1 VHSNTI
7 PHRVILIYFTLLF
20 FCPYITFSQVEA
32 QEKIDS
38 LEKALK
44 ISKTTEQK
52 IENLLALSELYEDN
66 DLAKSIST
74 VNQALKL
81 SIDNKKQKSILL
93 CKNQLVFLL
102 IQKFELKK
110 AEDLADETLILAEKL
125 KSKENIASLYRAKSN
140 ICTYLAKYDEALK
153 FSFLSLEKFYEI
165 NDFSGIFD
173 IYNTIAEIF
182 FNQNDIN
189 KSLKYILK
197 AKEIANQKG
206 NKRKEAVALTNI
218 GMLYTMLNKNKEAIK
233 NLKKAINLA
242 NSLGLKQIEGN
253 SYLNLSKIYAVK
265 NDHKSE
271 FDCYN
276 KAFNVFQ
283 SLNNQVSTTRIY
295 LKYAFYYFNSNANL
309 KKSMYYALL
318 ANKTSETLKNLNLQQ
333 ESYEILYKIYEKNGE
348 YKLALNY
355 FQKYKEIADKI
366 NNQNFK
372 SEIEIQEIKYQ
383 YNQEKRIEKLKHRK
397 NIFLKSIYI
406 FFILLSGTGLLLLTF
421 KSSKNISSLFNQM
434 KKSKKDLIIENS
446 EMLTQHL
453 KHKQLQ
459 DILSGISEKI
469 GSLSFKN
476 ENEIIQINQILENL
490 EMLKTGGTEIKKDEI
505 FEDLHGEYCKKLR
518 LKHHELT
525 ENEIKLCVYLKLN
538 LSTKEIS
545 DITGNS
551 GNNIIVARYRIRKKL
566 GLNNTKINTVTY
578 LSKI

>member
-1 VHSNTI
+1 MHSNTI

-206 NKRKEAVALTNI
+206 
-218 GMLYTMLNKNKEAIK
+218 
-233 NLKKAINLA
+233 
-242 NSLGLKQIEGN
+242 
-253 SYLNLSKIYAVK
+253 
-265 NDHKSE
+265 
-271 FDCYN
+271 
-276 KAFNVFQ
+276 
-283 SLNNQVSTTRIY
+283 
-295 LKYAFYYFNSNANL
+295 
-309 KKSMYYALL
+309 
-318 ANKTSETLKNLNLQQ
+318 
-333 ESYEILYKIYEKNGE
+333 
-348 YKLALNY
+348 
-355 FQKYKEIADKI
+355 
-366 NNQNFK
+366 
-372 SEIEIQEIKYQ
+372 
-383 YNQEKRIEKLKHRK
+383 
-397 NIFLKSIYI
+397 
-406 FFILLSGTGLLLLTF
+406 
-421 KSSKNISSLFNQM
+421 
-434 KKSKKDLIIENS
+434 
-446 EMLTQHL
+446 
-453 KHKQLQ
+453 
-459 DILSGISEKI
+459 KI
-469 GSLSFKN
+469 GRA
-476 ENEIIQINQILENL
+476 
-490 EMLKTGGTEIKKDEI
+490 
-505 FEDLHGEYCKKLR
+505 H
-518 LKHHELT
+518 
-525 ENEIKLCVYLKLN
+525 V
-538 LSTKEIS
+538 
-545 DITGNS
+545 
-551 GNNIIVARYRIRKKL
+551 
-566 GLNNTKINTVTY
+566 
-578 LSKI
+578 